1 MQSQVLL
8 MLHIV
13 SEFSPFICSVQ
24 STGLI
29 ACKQVPVLD
38 AAIRRLVGPP
48 GKCTEAENFQETATL
63 QLAQQYEEPTSI
75 GHPYLSRLKRREWQ
89 ETVLDTTFHRLAD
102 FTTSKILRSAA
113 NGHAL
118 YFNSVI
124 LYATCGPRLKPKPIS
139 N

>member
-13 SEFSPFICSVQ
+13 SDFSPFICSIQ
-24 STGLI
+24 SAGLI

-38 AAIRRLVGPP
+38 AAIRRLVGPS

-75 GHPYLSRLKRREWQ
+75 DPYLSRLKRREWQ

-102 FTTSKILRSAA
+102 FTTSKILRSEA